1 MVMIMGFKEYFDPEL
16 KATIAFSIIGIIV
29 GYVSFIIRNS
39 MISLA
44 VAIAV
49 MAASY
54 FVLNSKIKKDTKWWL
69 SNGVVVYVFLWILVW
84 SIFYTMNFYSTLA

>member
-1 MVMIMGFKEYFDPEL
+1 MNLKEYFDPEL

-29 GYVSFIIRNS
+29 GYASFLIRNS
-39 MISLA
+39 LMALS

-49 MAASY
+49 MVVSY
-54 FVLNSKIKKDTKWWL
+54 FALNSKMKKDTKWWL
-69 SNGVVVYVFLWILVW
+69 GNGVVVYIFLWILVW